1 MAFVAPP
8 TFADGAVLSA
18 ADLNKLSDNQE
29 YLKGILAT
37 PNVPFLV
44 LRPAV
49 VGQDADGEW
58 AFPHLHDYFHW
69 QFIPVAQGIDRM
81 QIWIYASDGNMQF
94 GGPIFDSNANPADL
108 AAAITAGW
116 TDSYDVSALPI
127 GTWYRV
133 VVNIDASTSGNAYL
147 ASMGEKE
154 TA

>member
-37 PNVPFLV
+37 PNVPLLV
-44 LRPAV
+44 IHATN
-49 VGQDADGEW
+49 GDDADGEW

-69 QFIPVAQGIDRM
+69 QFIPVSQDIDRVR
-81 QIWIYASDGNMQF
+81 IWIYASDGNMQF

-108 AAAITAGW
+108 AAAITEGW
-116 TDSYDVSALPI
+116 TDSYDVSALTI

-133 VVNIDASTSGNAYL
+133 VVDITRGNSGN
-147 ASMGEKE
+147 
-154 TA
+154 